1 MESLFDQLSPG
12 ARKDFFDIGI
22 SKRYRSSKKI
32 HERSGRLQTFSDAA
46 AAALLRNLFTDLVRR
61 GRLTIILPSDSLTFG
76 SGAPSVAIRVPNS
89 TVIWRIF
96 LNPDLGFGE
105 AYMDGA
111 VIIESG
117 TIYDL
122 LDLCLSNIGWTRG
135 HWLRSIQRSLQR
147 MLMHIRHN
155 TVNKARANAE
165 HHYDLSQQLYDLFL
179 DEQRQY
185 SCAYFISPGDS
196 LEQAQRQKMRHL
208 SAKML
213 LAPGQRVLDIG
224 SGWGSL
230 AFYLARSEAVDV
242 TGITLSTEQYEH
254 SRQQAREYGL
264 ADKVRFHLR
273 DYREIDGVYDRI
285 VSVGMFE
292 HVGINHYREYFQT
305 IRNRLA
311 DGGVAL
317 VHTIGALGGPGA
329 SNPWIEKYIFP
340 GGYSP
345 ALSEIVPHIEKAG
358 LCITDIEVL
367 RLHYAET
374 LRNWR
379 LRFMHNPASKEIYD
393 ERFRRMWEFYLA
405 GSEAAFRH
413 SGLVVFQIQL
423 SKRLDTVPWTRD
435 YIGRWENEHRRFP
448 HFDGQAD
455 NEFLLRPKRRH
466 RARGN

>member
-1 MESLFDQLSPG
+1 M
-12 ARKDFFDIGI
+12 
-22 SKRYRSSKKI
+22 
-32 HERSGRLQTFSDAA
+32 
-46 AAALLRNLFTDLVRR
+46 
-61 GRLTIILPSDSLTFG
+61 
-76 SGAPSVAIRVPNS
+76 RV
-89 TVIWRIF
+89 
-96 LNPDLGFGE
+96 
-105 AYMDGA
+105 
-111 VIIESG
+111 
-117 TIYDL
+117 
-122 LDLCLSNIGWTRG
+122 
-135 HWLRSIQRSLQR
+135 
-147 MLMHIRHN
+147 RHN
-155 TVNKARANAE
+155 TVDKARANAE

-185 SCAYFISPGDS
+185 SCAYFISPDDT

-208 SAKML
+208 AAKL
-213 LAPGQRVLDIG
+213 LLKPGQRVLDIG
-224 SGWGSL
+224 SGWGGL

-254 SRQQAREYGL
+254 SRQRALEHGL
-264 ADKVRFHLR
+264 ADKVHFHLR

-305 IRNRLA
+305 ILNRLA

-317 VHTIGALGGPGA
+317 LHTIGALGGPGA

-358 LCITDIEVL
+358 LCITDIEIL

-379 LRFMHNPASKEIYD
+379 FRFMHNPASKEIYD

-423 SKRLDTVPWTRD
+423 SKRIDTVPITRD
-435 YIGRWENEHRRFP
+435 YISCWENEHRRFP
-448 HFDGQAD
+448 DLHSQTD
-455 NEFLLRPKRRH
+455 NEPLLRTKRR
-466 RARGN
+466 RRTGDN